1 MTSDEELPVVEAAPA
16 PAQRKKKPSPQEV
29 ERFMQLFPGLRCYLL
44 AETLLLQSEE
54 DLGQYLE
61 KYHSED
67 EKAE

>member
-1 MTSDEELPVVEAAPA
+1 MTSEDEEPPVVEAAPA
-16 PAQRKKKPSPQEV
+16 QCKKKPSPQEV

-44 AETLLLQSEE
+44 AETLLMQSED